1 MSGTQ
6 ATEPI
11 TYRYT
16 FRFSDGAEKRFEVR
30 LDPATL
36 ALISSTEPAKPH
48 WTKLGY
54 HQCEQCPLKE
64 SATHCPVAVN
74 LANLVE
80 SFKDTLSH
88 EEISVT
94 VETAQRSYSK
104 QTSLQQGLSSIIGI
118 YMVTS
123 NCPVMDKLRPNV
135 RFHLPFASSGETV
148 YRAVSVYLMAQY
160 FRMKRGEVPDW
171 TLEHL
176 SEIYKLVW
184 LVNKGMSQRL
194 SHASAQDA
202 NVNAVIV
209 LSTFGS
215 TLDNYLEECLAEFTP
230 LFAPPSVEPDKQ

>member
-1 MSGTQ
+1 MSDTH
-6 ATEPI
+6 AADPI
-11 TYRYT
+11 RYRYT
-16 FRFSDGAEKRFEVR
+16 FRFADGSEKRFEVN

-36 ALISSTEPAKPH
+36 ALIPPVDPAKPD

-64 SATHCPVAVN
+64 DTSHCPVAVN
-74 LANLVE
+74 LASLVE

-88 EEISVT
+88 EDISVT
-94 VETAQRSYSK
+94 VETAQRTYSK

-123 NCPVMDKLRPNV
+123 NCPVMDRLRPNA
-135 RFHLPFASSGETV
+135 RFHLPFASAEETM
-148 YRAVSVYLMAQY
+148 YRAVSMYLTAQY
-160 FRMKRGEVPDW
+160 FRMKQGEAPDW

-176 SEIYKLVW
+176 SEIYQGVW
-184 LVNKGMSQRL
+184 RVNKGMTERL
-194 SHASAQDA
+194 SHASTQDA

-215 TLDNYLEECLAEFTP
+215 ALDNYLEECLAEIAP
-230 LFAPPSVEPDKQ
+230 LFDSSAKPQQQ